1 MNIMDRND
9 IFKKIK
15 ETTEFD
21 LLIIGGGASGLGVAL
36 DATSRGLKIALVEKY
51 DFGKGTSSKSTKL
64 LHGGVRYLAQG
75 DLGLVT
81 EALREREYV
90 INQAPHLASIQK
102 FIIPFYNYW
111 QGYYYLAG
119 LKAYDFLSLNKSLG
133 SSSMINKEETIK
145 DLPNI
150 KQDGL
155 KGGIVYYDGQFDD
168 TRLCIDLVTT
178 INKRG
183 GLCINH
189 CEFDNFIYNKDGIIN
204 GGSVHNLISNQ
215 KITIKA
221 KAVVNATGVFA
232 EQTMA
237 KESADT
243 DIKIVPARGSHIVVS
258 RDFLKSDNAIMIP
271 KTTDG
276 RVLFLIPWKT
286 IVIIGTTDIE
296 SKELTMEP
304 KATEAEIDFM
314 LSNAKVY
321 LEKVPTKADILT
333 TYAGLR
339 PLAAPKAD
347 GQKSKEVSRSHIIVR
362 SKGGLYSLLGG
373 KWTTFRKM
381 GEDTLDEITKDK
393 IVIDHDSTSLHIPIL
408 NPEISSTIKD
418 YIHPELPYSLIELE
432 RICKDELVE
441 MLDDVL
447 ARRTR
452 CLFLNK
458 VATIKIAPIILD
470 LMARIK
476 EKDNAWKKNQM
487 AEFLNILSSY

>member
-1 MNIMDRND
+1 MVRESILSEIESTSLFD
-9 IFKKIK
+9 I
-15 ETTEFD
+15 
-21 LLIIGGGASGLGVAL
+21 LVIGGGASGLGVAL
-36 DATSRGLKIALVEKY
+36 DAVSRGLKVVLVEKY
-51 DFGKGTSSKSTKL
+51 DFGKGTSSKATKL

-75 DLGLVT
+75 DIGLVT

-90 INQAPHLASIQK
+90 INQAPHLSRIQK
-102 FIIPFYNYW
+102 FIIPFYSRW

-178 INKRG
+178 IHQRN

-189 CEFDNFIYNKDGIIN
+189 CEFDKFTYDNNGIIN
-204 GGSVHNLISNQ
+204 GGVVHDVLADRRL
-215 KITIKA
+215 TINA
-221 KAVVNATGVFA
+221 KVVVNATGVFA

-237 KESADT
+237 KESEDT

-258 RDFLKSDNAIMIP
+258 RDFLQSDNAIMIP

-286 IVIIGTTDIE
+286 IVIIGTTDIQT
-296 SKELTMEP
+296 KELTMEP
-304 KATEAEIDFM
+304 KATDEEIDFM
-314 LSNAKVY
+314 LTNTKDY

-347 GQKSKEVSRSHIIVR
+347 GHKSKEVSRSHKIVK

-381 GEDTLDEITKDK
+381 GEDTLDQ
-393 IVIDHDSTSLHIPIL
+393 IVKGGLVNDSPSTSIDIPIQ
-408 NPEISSTIKD
+408 NPESQIEEKNF
-418 YIHPELPYSLIELE
+418 IHPALPYSKNEIE
-432 RICKDELVE
+432 RICRDELVE
-441 MLDDVL
+441 KLDDVL

-458 VATIKIAPIILD
+458 QATMEVVPMVLEIMSKMKIKD
-470 LMARIK
+470 K
-476 EKDNAWKKNQM
+476 TWTENQKI
-487 AEFLNILSSY
+487 EFNKILSSY

>member
-1 MNIMDRND
+1 MVRND
-9 IFKKIK
+9 IIEEIK
-15 ETTEFD
+15 SISEFD
-21 LLIIGGGASGLGVAL
+21 ILIIGGGASGLGVAL
-36 DATSRGLKIALVEKY
+36 DSISRGLKIALVEKY
-51 DFGKGTSSKSTKL
+51 DFGKGTSSKATKL

-75 DLGLVT
+75 DIGLVT

-90 INQAPHLASIQK
+90 INQAPHLARIQK
-102 FIIPFYNYW
+102 FIIPFYSRL

-133 SSSMINKEETIK
+133 SSSMINKEETIQ

-178 INKRG
+178 IYHRG

-189 CEFDNFIYNKDGIIN
+189 CEFDKFTYNKEGKIN
-204 GGSVHNLISNQ
+204 GGLVHDLISNER
-215 KITIKA
+215 ISIKA

-237 KESADT
+237 KESEDT

-258 RDFLKSDNAIMIP
+258 RDFLKSENAIMIP
-271 KTTDG
+271 KTSDG

-286 IVIIGTTDIE
+286 IVIIGTTDVE
-296 SKELTMEP
+296 SKELTLEP
-304 KATEAEIDFM
+304 KATNEEIEFM
-314 LSNAKVY
+314 LSNAKDY
-321 LEKVPTKADILT
+321 LEKAPTKADILT

-339 PLAAPKAD
+339 PLAAPKSD
-347 GQKSKEVSRSHIIVR
+347 KHKTKEVSRSHKIVK

-381 GEDTLDEITKDK
+381 GEDTLDRIVKDEI
-393 IVIDHDSTSLHIPIL
+393 ISDHNSTSHDIPIL
-408 NPEISSTIKD
+408 NPEISSAKND
-418 YIHPELPYSLIELE
+418 YIHPELPYSLIEIE
-432 RICKDELVE
+432 RICKEELVE
-441 MLDDVL
+441 KLDDLL

-452 CLFLNK
+452 CLFLSK
-458 VATIKIAPIILD
+458 EATTKITPSILD
-470 LMARIK
+470 FMAKIK
-476 EKDNAWKKNQM
+476 NKDDAWKKNQM
-487 AEFLNILSSY
+487 SEFQAILSSY